1 MGSPAPGAGYDTAMT
16 VTALL
21 FASLRDAAGVARV
34 ELELPET
41 ATVRDAAAELERR
54 CAGLRLRGAL
64 CAVDER
70 YAAPDRPLA
79 GGETVAFLPP
89 VAGG

>member
-1 MGSPAPGAGYDTAMT
+1 MK

-21 FASLRDAAGVARV
+21 FASLRTAAGTGRV
-34 ELELPET
+34 ELELPPA
-41 ATVRDAAAELERR
+41 ATVRDAAEELERR
-54 CAGLRLRGAL
+54 CDGLRLRGAL

-79 GGETVAFLPP
+79 AGDTVAFLPP
-89 VAGG
+89 VSGG